1 MTMLATD
8 WLALAGL
15 LCIAAWFANR
25 RFITILLPFAAI
37 IAAYAVYLPTGSP
50 RFTSPPPAKY
60 VVLGARIDVD
70 VAIYVLLDNGRGAP
84 IYYRL
89 PYTTSQANSLQAA
102 QDAAQDGQGG
112 IQATIDGE
120 GGASFDGPPPI
131 SSTEPP
137 KVPEVPAVSI
147 P

>member
-50 RFTSPPPAKY
+50 RFTNPPAGKY
-60 VVLGARIDVD
+60 TVLGADIQVN
-70 VAIYVLLDNGRGAP
+70 VAIYALLKPENGPAV
-84 IYYRL
+84 YYKL
-89 PYTTSQANSLQAA
+89 KYSTSEANALQAA
-102 QDAAQDGQGG
+102 LDGAENGQGV
-112 IQATIDGE
+112 QANVDGE
-120 GGASFDGPPPI
+120 GGASFDGPPPV
-131 SSTEPP
+131 TGGHQP
-137 KVPEVPAVSI
+137 KVPETPAISI